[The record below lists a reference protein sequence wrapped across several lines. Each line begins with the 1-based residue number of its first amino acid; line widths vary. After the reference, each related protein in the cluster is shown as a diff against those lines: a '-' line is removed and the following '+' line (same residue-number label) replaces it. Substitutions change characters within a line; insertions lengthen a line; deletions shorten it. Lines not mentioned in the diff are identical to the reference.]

1 MPRLPPLPESR
12 PAETDAAAIPVGAL
26 SASRIG
32 PAPSLRVKSPR
43 PPGIAPPGI
52 GRWLLLILTVPVLG
66 EVLAMAIGAA
76 RIDAM
81 LCLIVVETVAGLAVA
96 LVWRQDLGRLQ
107 RVASGLPTPPPLL
120 PEIDRIAV
128 GLAQAAE
135 SARAEQ
141 ARLAGLLRM
150 EEAITERLP
159 EPLILVSADGTVQ
172 RANQAARYSLGE
184 DSAAVLRHPL
194 LRGAIDKALST
205 GEPQAADLFFA
216 APVPREIHATVTP
229 MDAGLFLGRQASVL
243 LVDHTRERAV
253 ERMRADFV
261 ANASHELRTPLASL
275 IGFVETLQGPARD
288 DGPARERFLEIMA
301 REAARMNRL
310 IDDLLSLSR
319 IEISEHQPPQG
330 RIDFG
335 QLVPR
340 TLAGFE
346 QRIADRRVRL
356 DLTLP
361 DLPLI
366 PGDTDQ
372 MAQVLSNL
380 LDNALKY
387 GRERGCIT
395 LSVTEVAGSP
405 WPSRPGIVVSVGDDG
420 AGIPRVH
427 IPRLTERFYRV
438 DKGRSRAIGG
448 TGLGLAIVKHIVN
461 RHRGQLVITSE
472 EGQGSRFCV
481 WLPR

>member
-1 MPRLPPLPESR
+1 VAHRSSSLRRHRSRRPE
-12 PAETDAAAIPVGAL
+12 AEGKL
-26 SASRIG
+26 SAL
-32 PAPSLRVKSPR
+32 P
-43 PPGIAPPGI
+43 I
-52 GRWLLLILTVPVLG
+52 GRGLLLVLTVPVLG
-66 EVLAMAIGAA
+66 DVLAVAIGAA
-76 RIDAM
+76 HLDVM
-81 LCLIVVETVAGLAVA
+81 LCLIVAEILAGTGLV
-96 LVWRQDLGRLQ
+96 LVWRQDLERLR
-107 RVASGLPTPPPLL
+107 RVVAGLPAPPPRL
-120 PEIDRIAV
+120 PEIDRIAG
-128 GLAQAAE
+128 GLAQSAE
-135 SARAEQ
+135 TARTEQ

-172 RANQAARYSLGE
+172 RANEAARHSLGE

-194 LRGAIDKALST
+194 LRGAIDKALAT

-229 MDAGLFLGRQASVL
+229 MDAGQASVL

-366 PGDTDQ
+366 PGDADQ

-395 LSVTEVAGSP
+395 LTVDAVAGAP
-405 WPSRPGIVVSVGDDG
+405 WPSRPGVVLSVGDDG

-427 IPRLTERFYRV
+427 LPRLTERFYRV

-461 RHRGQLVITSE
+461 RHRGQLLVTSE
-472 EGQGSRFCV
+472 EGRGSRFCV

>member
-1 MPRLPPLPESR
+1 MSRLPSRSESHG
-12 PAETDAAAIPVGAL
+12 AAADAAVIPVGAL
-26 SASRIG
+26 D
-32 PAPSLRVKSPR
+32 
-43 PPGIAPPGI
+43 APPLGRVDGGAGSARASGI
-52 GRWLLLILTVPVLG
+52 GLWLLLILAVPILG
-66 EVLAMAIGAA
+66 EVLAVALGAA
-76 RIDAM
+76 RADAM
-81 LCLIVVETVAGLAVA
+81 LCLIVAETLAGLGLAQ
-96 LVWRQDLGRLQ
+96 LWRQDLERLQ
-107 RVASGLPTPPPLL
+107 RAAAGLPTPPPRL
-120 PEIDRIAV
+120 PAIDRIA
-128 GLAQAAE
+128 GRLALAAE
-135 SARAEQ
+135 SDRREQ
-141 ARLAGLLRM
+141 ARLAAQLRM

-172 RANQAARYSLGE
+172 RANEAARHSLGQ

-194 LRGAIDKALST
+194 LRGAIDRALST

-229 MDAGLFLGRQASVL
+229 MDAGLFYGRQASIL

-346 QRIADRRVRL
+346 QRVADRHVRL
-356 DLTLP
+356 DLSLP
-361 DLPLI
+361 ELPLI
-366 PGDTDQ
+366 PGDADQ

-387 GRERGCIT
+387 GREGGCIT
-395 LSVTEVAGSP
+395 LSVSEVTGAP
-405 WPSRPGIVVSVGDDG
+405 WPSRPGVVLTVGDDG
-420 AGIPRVH
+420 AGISRGH

-472 EGQGSRFCV
+472 EGRGARFCV

>member
-1 MPRLPPLPESR
+1 VPSR
-12 PAETDAAAIPVGAL
+12 RG
-26 SASRIG
+26 
-32 PAPSLRVKSPR
+32 
-43 PPGIAPPGI
+43 PGI
-52 GRWLLLILTVPVLG
+52 GRWLLLILTVPILG
-66 EVLAMAIGAA
+66 GILLVAFGVA
-76 RIDAM
+76 RADAM
-81 LCLIVVETVAGLAVA
+81 LCLILVEILAAVVLA
-96 LVWRQDLGRLQ
+96 LVWRADLERL
-107 RVASGLPTPPPLL
+107 RRIAVGLPTPPPRL
-120 PEIDRIAV
+120 PEIDRIAGSV
-128 GLAQAAE
+128 AQATE
-135 SARAEQ
+135 TARTEQ
-141 ARLAGLLRM
+141 ARLGGLLRM

-172 RANQAARYSLGE
+172 RANEAARHRLGE

-229 MDAGLFLGRQASVL
+229 MDAGLFHGRQASVL

-288 DGPARERFLEIMA
+288 DGPARERFLDIMA

-366 PGDTDQ
+366 AGDADQ

-387 GRERGCIT
+387 GREQGSIT
-395 LSVTEVAGSP
+395 LSVTEVAGAP
-405 WPSRPGIVVSVGDDG
+405 WPSRPGVLLSVVDDG
-420 AGIPRVH
+420 AGIPRAH

>member
-1 MPRLPPLPESR
+1 MRRSCSR
-12 PAETDAAAIPVGAL
+12 PRSRFRRPEAETL
-26 SASRIG
+26 SA
-32 PAPSLRVKSPR
+32 PATGAGGGAVDPPR
-43 PPGIAPPGI
+43 PSGI
-52 GRWLLLILTVPVLG
+52 GRWLLLILTVPILG
-66 EVLAMAIGAA
+66 EGLLVALGVARGDAILCLILAEVLAA
-76 RIDAM
+76 
-81 LCLIVVETVAGLAVA
+81 LTLA
-96 LVWRQDLGRLQ
+96 LVWRQDLERLQ
-107 RVASGLPTPPPLL
+107 RVASGLPTAAPRL
-120 PEIDRIAV
+120 PEIDRIAG
-128 GLAQAAE
+128 GLAHAADG
-135 SARAEQ
+135 ARAEQ
-141 ARLAGLLRM
+141 ARLRGLLRA
-150 EEAITERLP
+150 EEAIMERLP

-172 RANQAARYSLGE
+172 RANEAARRSLGE

-229 MDAGLFLGRQASVL
+229 MDAGLFHGRHASIL

-346 QRIADRRVRL
+346 PRIAERRVRL

-366 PGDTDQ
+366 PGDADQ
-372 MAQVLSNL
+372 MAQVLGNL

-395 LSVTEVAGSP
+395 LSVSEVAGAP
-405 WPSRPGIVVSVGDDG
+405 WPSRPGVLLSVGDDG
-420 AGIPRVH
+420 AGISRVH
-427 IPRLTERFYRV
+427 LPRLTERFYRV

>member
-1 MPRLPPLPESR
+1 
-12 PAETDAAAIPVGAL
+12 
-26 SASRIG
+26 
-32 PAPSLRVKSPR
+32 
-43 PPGIAPPGI
+43 
-52 GRWLLLILTVPVLG
+52 
-66 EVLAMAIGAA
+66 MAIGAA
-76 RIDAM
+76 RLDAM
-81 LCLIVVETVAGLAVA
+81 LCLIAAEILAGLGLA
-96 LVWRQDLGRLQ
+96 LVWRQDLERLR
-107 RVASGLPTPPPLL
+107 RVVSGLPTPPPRL
-120 PEIDRIAV
+120 PEIDRIAA

-135 SARAEQ
+135 SGRVEQ
-141 ARLAGLLRM
+141 DRLAGLLRM
-150 EEAITERLP
+150 ENAITERLP

-172 RANQAARYSLGE
+172 RANEAARHSLGE

-194 LRGAIDKALST
+194 LRGAIDKALAT
-205 GEPQAADLFFA
+205 GETQAADLFFA

-346 QRIADRRVRL
+346 HRIADRRVRV

-366 PGDTDQ
+366 PGDADQ

-395 LSVTEVAGSP
+395 LSVDAVAGAP
-405 WPSRPGIVVSVGDDG
+405 WPSRPGVVLSVGDDG

-427 IPRLTERFYRV
+427 LPRLTERFYRV

-472 EGQGSRFCV
+472 EGHGSRFCV

>member
-1 MPRLPPLPESR
+1 VPSR
-12 PAETDAAAIPVGAL
+12 R
-26 SASRIG
+26 S
-32 PAPSLRVKSPR
+32 
-43 PPGIAPPGI
+43 PGIS
-52 GRWLLLILTVPVLG
+52 RWLLLILTVPILGGVLLVATG
-66 EVLAMAIGAA
+66 LARA
-76 RIDAM
+76 DAM
-81 LCLIVVETVAGLAVA
+81 LCLILAEILAALALA
-96 LVWRQDLGRLQ
+96 LVWRADLERL
-107 RVASGLPTPPPLL
+107 RRIAVGLPTPPPRL
-120 PEIDRIAV
+120 PEIDRIAGSV
-128 GLAQAAE
+128 AQATE
-135 SARAEQ
+135 TARTEQ
-141 ARLAGLLRM
+141 ARLGGLLRM

-172 RANQAARYSLGE
+172 RANEAARHRLGE

-229 MDAGLFLGRQASVL
+229 MDAGLFHGRQASVL

-288 DGPARERFLEIMA
+288 DGPARERFLDIMA

-366 PGDTDQ
+366 AGDADQ

-387 GRERGCIT
+387 GREQGSIT
-395 LSVTEVAGSP
+395 LSVSEVAGAP
-405 WPSRPGIVVSVGDDG
+405 WPSRPGIVLSVGDDG
-420 AGIPRVH
+420 AGIPRAH

-461 RHRGQLVITSE
+461 RHRGQLIITSE

>member
-1 MPRLPPLPESR
+1 V
-12 PAETDAAAIPVGAL
+12 ETL
-26 SASRIG
+26 SASRT
-32 PAPSLRVKSPR
+32 APRAGR
-43 PPGIAPPGI
+43 AAPPRATGI
-52 GRWLLLILTVPVLG
+52 GRLLLFMLTVPVVG
-66 EVLAMAIGAA
+66 EVGLVAIGAA
-76 RIDAM
+76 HAGAM
-81 LCLIVVETVAGLAVA
+81 LCLILVETVAALGLA
-96 LVWRQDLGRLQ
+96 LVWRQDLERLQ
-107 RVASGLPTPPPLL
+107 RVAAGQPTPAPRL
-120 PEIDRIAV
+120 PEIDRIAG

-135 SARAEQ
+135 AARAEQ
-141 ARLAGLLRM
+141 ARLGGLLKV

-172 RANQAARYSLGE
+172 RANEAARQSLGE

-205 GEPQAADLFFA
+205 GEVQAADLFFA

-229 MDAGLFLGRQASVL
+229 MDAGLFRGREASVL

-288 DGPARERFLEIMA
+288 DVPARERFLEIMA

-335 QLVPR
+335 LLIPR

-366 PGDTDQ
+366 QGDADQ
-372 MAQVLSNL
+372 MAQVLGNL

-387 GRERGCIT
+387 GREHGCIT
-395 LSVTEVAGSP
+395 LSVSAVSGAP
-405 WPSRPGIVVSVGDDG
+405 WPSRPGVLLSVGDDG
-420 AGIPRVH
+420 AGISRAH
-427 IPRLTERFYRV
+427 LPRLTERFYRV

-461 RHRGQLVITSE
+461 RHRGQLAITSE

-481 WLPR
+481 WLPG

>member
-1 MPRLPPLPESR
+1 MDIPR
-12 PAETDAAAIPVGAL
+12 T
-26 SASRIG
+26 
-32 PAPSLRVKSPR
+32 
-43 PPGIAPPGI
+43 PGI
-52 GRWLLLILTVPVLG
+52 GRWLLLILTVPILG
-66 EVLAMAIGAA
+66 EAVLVLFGAA
-76 RIDAM
+76 RADAV
-81 LCLIVVETVAGLAVA
+81 LILILVEIVTAWGLAM
-96 LVWRQDLGRLQ
+96 VWRQDLERLR
-107 RVASGLPTPPPLL
+107 RVAAGLPTAPPRL
-120 PEIDRIAV
+120 PEIDRIAG
-128 GLAQAAE
+128 GLAQAAD
-135 SARAEQ
+135 SGRVEQ
-141 ARLAGLLRM
+141 ARLRGLLRV

-159 EPLILVSADGTVQ
+159 EPLILVSVDGTVQ
-172 RANQAARYSLGE
+172 RANEAARRSLGE

-194 LRGAIDKALST
+194 LRGAIDKALSS
-205 GEPQAADLFFA
+205 GETQAADLFFA
-216 APVPREIHATVTP
+216 APMPREIHATVTP
-229 MDAGLFLGRQASVL
+229 MDTGLFLGRQASVL

-261 ANASHELRTPLASL
+261 ANASHELRTPLAAL

-330 RIDFG
+330 RIDFAE
-335 QLVPR
+335 LVPR
-340 TLAGFE
+340 ALAGFE
-346 QRIADRRVRL
+346 PRIAARRVRL

-366 PGDTDQ
+366 PGDADQ
-372 MAQVLSNL
+372 MAQVLNNL

-387 GRERGCIT
+387 GREGGCIT
-395 LSVTEVAGSP
+395 LSVAEVAGAP
-405 WPSRPGIVVSVGDDG
+405 WPSRPGIVLTVGDDG
-420 AGIPRVH
+420 AGIPRAY

>member
-1 MPRLPPLPESR
+1 MALGLAR
-12 PAETDAAAIPVGAL
+12 AEGVLWLIVAEVVAAA
-26 SASRIG
+26 
-32 PAPSLRVKSPR
+32 
-43 PPGIAPPGI
+43 
-52 GRWLLLILTVPVLG
+52 VL
-66 EVLAMAIGAA
+66 
-76 RIDAM
+76 
-81 LCLIVVETVAGLAVA
+81 A
-96 LVWRQDLGRLQ
+96 LVWREDLERL
-107 RVASGLPTPPPLL
+107 RRIAAGLPALPPRL
-120 PEIDRIAV
+120 PEIDRIAGSV
-128 GLAQAAE
+128 AQAIE
-135 SARAEQ
+135 SSRAEQ
-141 ARLAGLLRM
+141 ARLAGALRM
-150 EEAITERLP
+150 EEAMTERLP

-172 RANQAARYSLGE
+172 RANEAARHSLGE

-205 GEPQAADLFFA
+205 GESQAADLFFA

-229 MDAGLFLGRQASVL
+229 MDAGLFQGRQASIL

-261 ANASHELRTPLASL
+261 ANASHELRTPLATL
-275 IGFVETLQGPARD
+275 IGFVETLQGPARE

-319 IEISEHQPPQG
+319 IEIAEHQPPQG
-330 RIDFG
+330 RIDFA

-361 DLPLI
+361 QLPLI
-366 PGDTDQ
+366 LGDADQ

-387 GRERGCIT
+387 GREQGCIT
-395 LSVTEVAGSP
+395 VSIREVAGSP
-405 WPSRPGIVVSVGDDG
+405 WPSRPGVVLTVGDDG
-420 AGIPRVH
+420 AGIPRAH

>member
-1 MPRLPPLPESR
+1 VPSR
-12 PAETDAAAIPVGAL
+12 
-26 SASRIG
+26 RH
-32 PAPSLRVKSPR
+32 
-43 PPGIAPPGI
+43 PGI
-52 GRWLLLILTVPVLG
+52 GRWLLLILTVPILGGVLLVALG
-66 EVLAMAIGAA
+66 VA
-76 RIDAM
+76 RADAM
-81 LCLIVVETVAGLAVA
+81 LCLILVEILAAVVLA
-96 LVWRQDLGRLQ
+96 LVWRADLERL
-107 RVASGLPTPPPLL
+107 RRIAVGLPTPPPRL
-120 PEIDRIAV
+120 PEIDRIAGSV
-128 GLAQAAE
+128 AQATE
-135 SARAEQ
+135 TARTEQ
-141 ARLAGLLRM
+141 ARLGGLLRM

-172 RANQAARYSLGE
+172 RANEAARHRLGE

-229 MDAGLFLGRQASVL
+229 MDAGLFHGRQASVL

-288 DGPARERFLEIMA
+288 DGPARERFLDIMA

-366 PGDTDQ
+366 AGDADQ

-387 GRERGCIT
+387 GREQGSIT
-395 LSVTEVAGSP
+395 LSVCEVAGAP
-405 WPSRPGIVVSVGDDG
+405 WPSRPGIVLSVIDDG
-420 AGIPRVH
+420 AGIPRAH

>member
-1 MPRLPPLPESR
+1 LPGGGVDAPR
-12 PAETDAAAIPVGAL
+12 A
-26 SASRIG
+26 
-32 PAPSLRVKSPR
+32 
-43 PPGIAPPGI
+43 PGI
-52 GRWLLLILTVPVLG
+52 GRWLLLILTVPILG
-66 EVLAMAIGAA
+66 EVLLVALGAA
-76 RIDAM
+76 RADAM
-81 LCLIVVETVAGLAVA
+81 LILILVEILTALVLAM
-96 LVWRQDLGRLQ
+96 VWRQDLERLQ
-107 RVASGLPTPPPLL
+107 RVAAGLPTAPPRL
-120 PEIDRIAV
+120 PEIDRIAG
-128 GLAQAAE
+128 GLAQAAD
-135 SARAEQ
+135 SGRVEQ
-141 ARLAGLLRM
+141 ARLRGLLRV

-159 EPLILVSADGTVQ
+159 EPLILVSVDGTVQ
-172 RANQAARYSLGE
+172 RANEAARRSLGE
-184 DSAAVLRHPL
+184 DAAAVLRHPL
-194 LRGAIDKALST
+194 LRGAIDKALSS

-216 APVPREIHATVTP
+216 AQVPREIHATVTP
-229 MDAGLFLGRQASVL
+229 MDTGLFLGRQASVL

-261 ANASHELRTPLASL
+261 ANASHELRTPLATL

-301 REAARMNRL
+301 REAVRMNRL

-335 QLVPR
+335 ELVPR
-340 TLAGFE
+340 ALAGFE
-346 QRIADRRVRL
+346 PRIAARRARL

-366 PGDTDQ
+366 PGDADQ

-387 GRERGCIT
+387 GREGGSIT
-395 LSVTEVAGSP
+395 LSVTEVAGAP
-405 WPSRPGIVVSVGDDG
+405 WPSRPGIVLTVGDDG
-420 AGIPRVH
+420 AGIPHVH

>member
-1 MPRLPPLPESR
+1 MLGLVIAES
-12 PAETDAAAIPVGAL
+12 A
-26 SASRIG
+26 
-32 PAPSLRVKSPR
+32 
-43 PPGIAPPGI
+43 
-52 GRWLLLILTVPVLG
+52 
-66 EVLAMAIGAA
+66 
-76 RIDAM
+76 
-81 LCLIVVETVAGLAVA
+81 AGLGVA
-96 LVWRQDLGRLQ
+96 LLWRQDLERLQ
-107 RVASGLPTPPPLL
+107 RVAHGLPTPPPRMPEVDRLATLL
-120 PEIDRIAV
+120 HQTAEGARIEQTRLGGMV
-128 GLAQAAE
+128 
-135 SARAEQ
+135 RAEK
-141 ARLAGLLRM
+141 
-150 EEAITERLP
+150 AIIERLP

-172 RANQAARYSLGE
+172 RANEAARQSLG
-184 DSAAVLRHPL
+184 DDAAAVLRHPL

-205 GEPQAADLFFA
+205 GEPQAADLLFA

-229 MDAGLFLGRQASVL
+229 LDGGLFEAGQASIL

-288 DGPARERFLEIMA
+288 DGPARERFLDIMA

-340 TLAGFE
+340 ILAGFE
-346 QRIADRRVRL
+346 PRVTGRGVRL
-356 DLTLP
+356 DLTLT

-366 PGDTDQ
+366 PGDADQ

-387 GRERGCIT
+387 GREGGCIT
-395 LSVTEVAGSP
+395 LSVMEVAGAP
-405 WPSRPGIVVSVGDDG
+405 WPSRPGVVLTVGDDG
-420 AGIPRVH
+420 AGIPRAH

-461 RHRGQLVITSE
+461 RHRGQLVISSE
-472 EGQGSRFCV
+472 EGQGSRFCI

>member
-1 MPRLPPLPESR
+1 MPRVL
-12 PAETDAAAIPVGAL
+12 
-26 SASRIG
+26 
-32 PAPSLRVKSPR
+32 
-43 PPGIAPPGI
+43 GI
-52 GRWLLLILTVPVLG
+52 GRWLLLILIVPVLG
-66 EVLAMAIGAA
+66 EVLLVAVGAA
-76 RIDAM
+76 SADAV
-81 LCLIVVETVAGLAVA
+81 LCLIVAEILAALMLA
-96 LVWRQDLGRLQ
+96 LVWREDLERLH
-107 RVASGLPTPPPLL
+107 RVATGQPTLPPRL
-120 PEIDRIAV
+120 PEIDRIA
-128 GLAQAAE
+128 GSLAHAAE
-135 SARAEQ
+135 NGRTEQ
-141 ARLAGLLRM
+141 TRLAGLLRM

-172 RANQAARYSLGE
+172 RANEAARHSLGE

-205 GEPQAADLFFA
+205 GESQAADLFFA

-229 MDAGLFLGRQASVL
+229 MDAGLFHGRQASVL

-330 RIDFG
+330 RIDFA

-340 TLAGFE
+340 TLAGLE

-356 DLTLP
+356 ELTIA

-366 PGDTDQ
+366 PGDADQ
-372 MAQVLSNL
+372 MAQVLTNL

-387 GRERGCIT
+387 GREGGCIT
-395 LSVTEVAGSP
+395 LSASEVAGAP
-405 WPSRPGIVVSVGDDG
+405 WPSRPGVVLTVGDDG
-420 AGIPRVH
+420 AGISRAH

>member
-1 MPRLPPLPESR
+1 LPGRGVDAPR
-12 PAETDAAAIPVGAL
+12 A
-26 SASRIG
+26 
-32 PAPSLRVKSPR
+32 
-43 PPGIAPPGI
+43 PGI
-52 GRWLLLILTVPVLG
+52 GRWLLLILTVPILG
-66 EVLAMAIGAA
+66 EVLLVAGGAA
-76 RIDAM
+76 RADAM
-81 LCLIVVETVAGLAVA
+81 LILILVEFLTALVLAM
-96 LVWRQDLGRLQ
+96 VWRQDLERLQ
-107 RVASGLPTPPPLL
+107 RVAAGLPTAPPRL
-120 PEIDRIAV
+120 PEIDRIA
-128 GLAQAAE
+128 GDLAQAAD
-135 SARAEQ
+135 SGRAEQ
-141 ARLAGLLRM
+141 ARLRGLLRV

-159 EPLILVSADGTVQ
+159 EPLILVSVDGTVQ
-172 RANQAARYSLGE
+172 RANEAARRSLGE

-194 LRGAIDKALST
+194 LRGAIDKALSS
-205 GEPQAADLFFA
+205 GETQAADLFFA
-216 APVPREIHATVTP
+216 APMPREIHATVTP

-261 ANASHELRTPLASL
+261 ANASHELRTPLAAL

-319 IEISEHQPPQG
+319 IEISEHLPPQG

-335 QLVPR
+335 ELVPR
-340 TLAGFE
+340 ALAGFE
-346 QRIADRRVRL
+346 PRIAARRARL

-366 PGDTDQ
+366 PGDADQ

-387 GRERGCIT
+387 GREGGCIT
-395 LSVTEVAGSP
+395 LSVIEVAGAP
-405 WPSRPGIVVSVGDDG
+405 WPSRPGVVLSVGDDG
-420 AGIPRVH
+420 AGIPRAY

>member
-1 MPRLPPLPESR
+1 MDRPR
-12 PAETDAAAIPVGAL
+12 
-26 SASRIG
+26 
-32 PAPSLRVKSPR
+32 APGL
-43 PPGIAPPGI
+43 

-66 EVLAMAIGAA
+66 GVLLVATGAA
-76 RIDAM
+76 RADAM
-81 LCLIVVETVAGLAVA
+81 LCLIAVEILAALVVA
-96 LVWRQDLGRLQ
+96 LIWRHDLERLH
-107 RVASGLPTPPPLL
+107 RIATGLPTNPPRL
-120 PEIDRIAV
+120 PEVDRIAAS
-128 GLAQAAE
+128 LAQAAE

-141 ARLAGLLRM
+141 ARLGGLLRA
-150 EEAITERLP
+150 EKAITERLP
-159 EPLILVSADGTVQ
+159 EPLIMVSADGTVQ
-172 RANQAARYSLGE
+172 RANEAARQSLGD

-205 GEPQAADLFFA
+205 GEPQAADLLFA
-216 APVPREIHATVTP
+216 APVPREIHAMVTP
-229 MDAGLFLGRQASVL
+229 MDAGLFQGGQASIL
-243 LVDHTRERAV
+243 LVDRTRERAV

-288 DGPARERFLEIMA
+288 DVPARERFLDIMA

-319 IEISEHQPPQG
+319 IEISEHQSPQG

-340 TLAGFE
+340 MLAGFAP
-346 QRIADRRVRL
+346 RIADRRVRL

-366 PGDTDQ
+366 QGDADQ
-372 MAQVLSNL
+372 MAQVLNNL

-387 GRERGCIT
+387 GREGGCIT
-395 LSVTEVAGSP
+395 VAVDAVSGPP
-405 WPSRPGIVVSVGDDG
+405 WPGRPGVVLTVGDDG
-420 AGIPRVH
+420 AGIPRAH

-472 EGQGSRFCV
+472 EGQGSRFSI
-481 WLPR
+481 WLPG

>member
-1 MPRLPPLPESR
+1 MATGS
-12 PAETDAAAIPVGAL
+12 V
-26 SASRIG
+26 RIG
-32 PAPSLRVKSPR
+32 AVS
-43 PPGIAPPGI
+43 
-52 GRWLLLILTVPVLG
+52 WL
-66 EVLAMAIGAA
+66 IGAE
-76 RIDAM
+76 I
-81 LCLIVVETVAGLAVA
+81 VAGLALA
-96 LVWRQDLGRLQ
+96 LILREDLRRLQ
-107 RVASGLPTPPPLL
+107 RIAVGFPTPPPRL
-120 PEIDRIAV
+120 PEIDRIA
-128 GLAQAAE
+128 GSLAQAAE
-135 SARAEQ
+135 SGRTEQ
-141 ARLAGLLRM
+141 AHLHSLLRM

-172 RANQAARYSLGE
+172 RANEAARHSLGE

-194 LRGAIDKALST
+194 LRGAIDKALAT

-216 APVPREIHATVTP
+216 APVPREIHTTVTP
-229 MDAGLFLGRQASVL
+229 MDAGLFHGRQASIL

-288 DGPARERFLEIMA
+288 DVPARERFLEIMA

-335 QLVPR
+335 LLVPR

-361 DLPLI
+361 ELALI
-366 PGDTDQ
+366 PGDADQ
-372 MAQVLSNL
+372 MAQVLGNL

-387 GRERGCIT
+387 GREQGCIT
-395 LSVTEVAGSP
+395 LSVSEVSGAP
-405 WPSRPGIVVSVGDDG
+405 WPSRPGVILTVGDDG
-420 AGIPRVH
+420 AGISRVH
-427 IPRLTERFYRV
+427 LPRLTERFYRV

-472 EGQGSRFCV
+472 EGHGTRFCV